1 MTWVSETVRG
11 DSAAVA
17 TGHSSARLSRSS
29 RRIRGEVHARTHQ
42 ADPRRCHRGSR
53 LGGRVAVGGW
63 LSLSNTHSF
72 CSSFVI
78 GHLILNLS

>member
-42 ADPRRCHRGSR
+42 ADPRRRHRGSR
-53 LGGRVAVGGW
+53 LGGRVAAGGSARFHRRAGFYCV
-63 LSLSNTHSF
+63 L
-72 CSSFVI
+72 